1 MPRTIAEVQAELT
14 TVSAAIQDLIA
25 NRRLTELRVGSGD
38 FARLYRYQEIT
49 LDNLQ
54 AIRDELLQELAI
66 LNQEDGLQFR
76 KMSSVLLKV
85 TKFSR

>member
-1 MPRTIAEVQAELT
+1 MPRTILEVQAELN
-14 TVSAAIQDLIA
+14 TVNSAIQQLIA
-25 NRRLTELRVGSGD
+25 GTRLTELRVGSGD
-38 FARLYRYQEIT
+38 FARLYRYQEIS

-54 AIRDELLQELAI
+54 AIRDELLQELAN

>member
-1 MPRTIAEVQAELT
+1 MPRTIAIVQAELT
-14 TVSAAIQDLIA
+14 TVSAAIQNLIA
-25 NRRLTELRVGSGD
+25 GDRLTELRVGSGD
-38 FARLYRYQEIT
+38 FARLYRFQEIT

-76 KMSSVLLKV
+76 KMSNVLLKV

>member
-1 MPRTIAEVQAELT
+1 MPRTILEIQAELT

-25 NRRLTELRVGSGD
+25 GRRLTELRVGSGD

-54 AIRDELLQELAI
+54 AIRDELIQELAV
-66 LNQEDGLQFR
+66 LNQENGLQFR
-76 KMSSVLLKV
+76 KMSNVLLKV